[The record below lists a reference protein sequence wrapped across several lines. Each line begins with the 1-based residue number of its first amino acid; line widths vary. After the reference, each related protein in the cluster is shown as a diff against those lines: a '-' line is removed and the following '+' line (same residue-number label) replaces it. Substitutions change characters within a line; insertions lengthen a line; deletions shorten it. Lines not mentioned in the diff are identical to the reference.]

1 MARRQVTI
9 LECDRCG
16 RTEEQGPEVKAE
28 AALSALHLS
37 SNLHTPGIDRRF
49 TDLCLNCRR
58 SVTAL
63 IDKILLVKKE
73 GAEESEPASED
84 A

>member
-28 AALSALHLS
+28 AGQAALHLS
-37 SNLHTPGIDRRF
+37 STLHTPIVDRKF
-49 TDLCLNCRR
+49 NDLCNNCRR

-73 GAEESEPASED
+73 EGDED
-84 A
+84 SA